1 MINPMA
7 VLKLKPLVE
16 SFRNNH
22 PKFGPFLS
30 AAAGAMKE
38 DSILEM
44 KVTTPEGQTIIS
56 NLKLTAD
63 DLALFAEL
71 RILLSSEKND

>member
-1 MINPMA
+1 MINPMS

-44 KVTTPEGQTIIS
+44 KVTTPEGQTIVS
-56 NLKLTAD
+56 NLKINAD

-71 RILLSSEKND
+71 KNILSSDK

>member
-1 MINPMA
+1 
-7 VLKLKPLVE
+7 
-16 SFRNNH
+16 
-22 PKFGPFLS
+22 
-30 AAAGAMKE
+30 MKE

-71 RILLSSEKND
+71 RSLLSSEKND

>member
-30 AAAGAMKE
+30 AAGAMKE

-71 RILLSSEKND
+71 RSLLSSEKND